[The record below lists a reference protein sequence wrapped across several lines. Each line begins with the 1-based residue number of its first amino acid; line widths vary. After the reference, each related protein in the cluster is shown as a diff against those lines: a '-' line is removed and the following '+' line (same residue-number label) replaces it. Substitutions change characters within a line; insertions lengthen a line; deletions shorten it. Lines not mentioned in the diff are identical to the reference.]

1 MVCMHV
7 HPNEDYSGSISGLLP
22 NKCFWRDCPWKDGR
36 SVCLCVCSWNR
47 NRNLLIEAANSI
59 ISFLLGHNRGPK
71 CLFEGWFAM
80 CAAIYSFRACTF
92 RVGTDDRGLVN
103 IFTGSEWKRWMP
115 SVTLTDW
122 TRWSIGPSNC
132 NFTPEHLLA
141 SVHIDYLLYVL
152 VSRWRLCPERQDR
165 YWNGQIAI
173 FLRLTMRD
181 KRIIVHCRRP
191 CGRYAVWMWG

>member
-1 MVCMHV
+1 MRTTAGIFQACYITNAFGETVHETMVCL
-7 HPNEDYSGSISGLLP
+7 GI
-22 NKCFWRDCPWKDGR
+22 
-36 SVCLCVCSWNR
+36 CSWNR

-59 ISFLLGHNRGPK
+59 ISFLLGHDRGPK
-71 CLFEGWFAM
+71 RGFEGWLAV
-80 CAAIYSFRACTF
+80 CAAIYSFCACTF

-141 SVHIDYLLYVL
+141 NMHIDYLLYVL
-152 VSRWRLCPERQDR
+152 VSRWCLCPKRQTSTAKR
-165 YWNGQIAI
+165 PNCY
-173 FLRLTMRD
+173 FLTTN
-181 KRIIVHCRRP
+181 HE
-191 CGRYAVWMWG
+191 G